1 MSTPRPPAASPEPPP
16 DGPLAPRPADRDP
29 EASRPARSEPPT
41 PHPPHHTPQAPHP
54 ARSEPTTPRPPAKRP
69 LSRRSLSRLALAVPA
84 ATLAAPALAAC
95 GAPSGPPSRS
105 APLRVMAINH
115 VWSQAIKK
123 KLPEF
128 EERIGRR
135 VSMQMLTADQLA
147 SSYNVKLNASG
158 TDVDVM
164 MVRALQE
171 QLVFGHN
178 RWLADLTDRVEE
190 DGGFA
195 WQDFQRSARDVSL
208 TEGKILS
215 VPVVTERPALYY
227 RKDLVGG
234 RPPATLDDLYATA
247 RELTRKSENFFGYVG
262 RGQRNGAV
270 SQWSSFLYSHGGDFL
285 KGGRSAI
292 GSPQALAA
300 YRYYGKLLHDA
311 GPPGATNM
319 SLEQAMPIFA
329 QGKAAFYIDADAIY
343 SSFLDPKVSAVRD
356 KVGFAPFPAGPAGA
370 RPHNIPSW
378 SLGINA
384 FSRLQD
390 DAWEFILWAASKEMV
405 AEVQKGGIPGARTSA
420 WQNPRTL
427 AAFPDDLA
435 EAMRLNAERGIGY
448 DRPRVLQVG
457 RARDIVGRPLV
468 AGILGRPVDSVVR
481 DADAEFADFL
491 VRDNRHKEA

>member
-1 MSTPRPPAASPEPPP
+1 PAA
-16 DGPLAPRPADRDP
+16 R
-29 EASRPARSEPPT
+29 
-41 PHPPHHTPQAPHP
+41 H
-54 ARSEPTTPRPPAKRP
+54 
-69 LSRRSLSRLALAVPA
+69 LSRRSLALAAPA
-84 ATLAAPALAAC
+84 AALAAPALAAC
-95 GAPSGPPSRS
+95 GAPSGPPSKS
-105 APLRVMAINH
+105 TPLRIMAINH

-128 EERIGRR
+128 EERIGRK

-178 RWLADLTDRVEE
+178 RWLVDLTERVEGE
-190 DGGFA
+190 RGFA

-208 TEGKILS
+208 TDGKILS

-247 RELTRKSENFFGYVG
+247 RELTRKDKNFFGYVG

-300 YRYYGKLLHDA
+300 YRFYGKLLHDA

-343 SSFLDPKVSAVRD
+343 SSFLDPKVSTVRD

-405 AEVQKGGIPGARTSA
+405 AEVQKGGIPGARDSA
-420 WQNPRTL
+420 WRDARTL

-448 DRPRVLQVG
+448 DRPRVLQVS